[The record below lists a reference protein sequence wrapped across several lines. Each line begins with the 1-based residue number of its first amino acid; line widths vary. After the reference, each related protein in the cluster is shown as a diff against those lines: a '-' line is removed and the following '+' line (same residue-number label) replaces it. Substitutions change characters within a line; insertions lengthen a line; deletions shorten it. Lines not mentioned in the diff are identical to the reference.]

1 MKRNLWSLILPI
13 TFQQFML
20 ALVSASDAL
29 MLGRLNQAS
38 LSAVSL
44 ASQVTFVFNLVMTA
58 MVIGTSMFAAQYW
71 GRQDRESIRR
81 IMGFTM
87 RTTFLAGALFWGAAW
102 LVPEPL
108 MRMFTSDVRLA
119 DLGAVYLGVVGPSY
133 LLSGLSQICLCI
145 LKNTGRAGTG
155 MGISSATVVLN
166 LALNW
171 VLIFGAGSLPAM
183 GIAGAALATVLAN
196 GAGLVW
202 AALEVFWEKGLC
214 PKWADLKPGLGI
226 SPMERRF
233 WRYVAPVMANELVWG
248 GGFTMYSVI
257 MGHMG
262 TDAVAASSI
271 ANIAKNLVVCFST
284 GLGSAGSIVVGNA
297 LGAGKLEQ
305 ARKDGAY
312 LCRMSLVSG
321 LVTGAFLLA
330 LSPVVLELADI
341 SRQAREYLGPML
353 AICSYYLVGKSVNS
367 MTIGGIFCAGG
378 DSRFGLI
385 CDIVTLWCFTVPMGM
400 IAAFVYQAPVLVVYF
415 LLNLDEIVKLPAV
428 YLHYRKYR
436 WVRNLTAEGTD
447 KTRPSGETPGNCEK
461 MAIEL

>member
-1 MKRNLWSLILPI
+1 M
-13 TFQQFML
+13 
-20 ALVSASDAL
+20 
-29 MLGRLNQAS
+29 
-38 LSAVSL
+38 
-44 ASQVTFVFNLVMTA
+44 
-58 MVIGTSMFAAQYW
+58 
-71 GRQDRESIRR
+71 
-81 IMGFTM
+81 
-87 RTTFLAGALFWGAAW
+87 
-102 LVPEPL
+102 
-108 MRMFTSDVRLA
+108 
-119 DLGAVYLGVVGPSY
+119 
-133 LLSGLSQICLCI
+133 
-145 LKNTGRAGTG
+145 
-155 MGISSATVVLN
+155 
-166 LALNW
+166 
-171 VLIFGAGSLPAM
+171 
-183 GIAGAALATVLAN
+183 
-196 GAGLVW
+196 
-202 AALEVFWEKGLC
+202 
-214 PKWADLKPGLGI
+214 
-226 SPMERRF
+226 
-233 WRYVAPVMANELVWG
+233 
-248 GGFTMYSVI
+248 
-257 MGHMG
+257 
-262 TDAVAASSI
+262 
-271 ANIAKNLVVCFST
+271 VCFST

-353 AICSYYLVGKSVNS
+353 VICSYYLVGKSVNS

-400 IAAFVYQAPVLVVYF
+400 IAAFVYRAPVLVVYF